1 MQFNL
6 FRKLLFLAVLGSVI
20 VFSSSPSFAQI
31 GIPENPNEHIS
42 QFISEVS
49 IRNDGSIKVRETI
62 SYDFGFES
70 RRGIFRYIPYKY
82 PYDGAKPKDAVDGS
96 KYSRVTAFKLEKVFR
111 DGSKDKN
118 KVTEENSNKVIR
130 IGEEDKYLNG
140 KHTYIIS
147 YTLNNFINEFQDH
160 DELYF
165 NVNGLG
171 WDVPIEKTKVTIS
184 IEGAD
189 SGTVL
194 TSTCFAGPQNSNLPC
209 ENIESTED
217 GLVELSHGSLGAYSG
232 VTAVVGIPKGILNP
246 EPINLQE
253 DFTIGSA
260 FRITP

>member
-130 IGEEDKYLNG
+130 IGEEDMWNVGDRPPWRQNVG
-140 KHTYIIS
+140 KVADS
-147 YTLNNFINEFQDH
+147 PP
-160 DELYF
+160 
-165 NVNGLG
+165 LG
-171 WDVPIEKTKVTIS
+171 NRAAMLRRRDPHRIPGG
-184 IEGAD
+184 EGAD
-189 SGTVL
+189 RLDDPVL
-194 TSTCFAGPQNSNLPC
+194 IRRGEIGVHRQA
-209 ENIESTED
+209 ED
-217 GLVELSHGSLGAYSG
+217 A
-232 VTAVVGIPKGILNP
+232 
-246 EPINLQE
+246 
-253 DFTIGSA
+253 
-260 FRITP
+260 